1 MNGGLGPYHVS
12 HLMLCIVGRKR
23 YPGMAEIARSK
34 GMICM
39 GSKNAY
45 RWMLKEVVSAL
56 ASKNI
61 EVPYKSTQGGQR
73 SARLSSIRKL
83 DQVSFIRQFG
93 FALKRAVTHGL
104 FLNKLW
110 NYGARDAGKGSI
122 KSDPAG
128 HARKF
133 V

>member
-1 MNGGLGPYHVS
+1 MF
-12 HLMLCIVGRKR
+12 
-23 YPGMAEIARSK
+23 
-34 GMICM
+34 
-39 GSKNAY
+39 
-45 RWMLKEVVSAL
+45 KEVVSAL

-73 SARLSSIRKL
+73 SARLSSIPKL

-93 FALKRAVTHGL
+93 FALKRVVTNGL

-122 KSDPAG
+122 NSDPAG